1 MAEDVST
8 RGDIWRINLDPT
20 VGSEIKKIRPAVVV
34 STPIFDKLPVR
45 IIVPLTTWQAKF
57 ANHLNKVHILSSP
70 QNGLDH
76 DSAAD
81 VVQLRCVSLERFISR
96 IGVLEAAVVE
106 EIAAGIAIVVDYQ
119 P

>member
-20 VGSEIKKIRPAVVV
+20 VGSEIKKTRPAVVIN
-34 STPIFDKLPVR
+34 SPIFDKLPVR
-45 IIVPLTTWQAKF
+45 VVVPLTTWQTKF
-57 ANHLNKVHILSSP
+57 ANQLNKVHVPSSP

-81 VVQLRCVSLERFISR
+81 VVQLRCVSVERFVSR

>member
-1 MAEDVST
+1 MAT

-20 VGSEIKKIRPAVVV
+20 VGSEVKKIRPAVVV
-34 STPIFDKLPVR
+34 NAPVFDKLPVR
-45 IIVPLTTWQAKF
+45 VIVPITTWQAKF
-57 ANHLNKVHILSSP
+57 AGHLNKLHIPSSQ

-81 VVQLRCVSLERFISR
+81 FVQLRCVSLERFISKV
-96 IGVLEAAVVE
+96 GTLEASVVE